1 MTKDRK
7 ERGVTMAPIYRKKS
21 KLCVYLWLLTI
32 LRDFLPKVNNKSLL
46 MSSID
51 NRPIESMTI
60 Y

>member
-1 MTKDRK
+1 
-7 ERGVTMAPIYRKKS
+7 MAPIYRKKS
-21 KLCVYLWLLTI
+21 KLCVHLCLLTI
-32 LRDFLPKVNNKSLL
+32 LGDFLPKVNNKSLL

>member
-7 ERGVTMAPIYRKKS
+7 GRGVTMAPIYRKNQS
-21 KLCVYLWLLTI
+21 YVYILLTI

>member
-1 MTKDRK
+1 MKKDRK
-7 ERGVTMAPIYRKKS
+7 GRGVTMAPIYRKNQS
-21 KLCVYLWLLTI
+21 YVYILLTI

-46 MSSID
+46 MSNID